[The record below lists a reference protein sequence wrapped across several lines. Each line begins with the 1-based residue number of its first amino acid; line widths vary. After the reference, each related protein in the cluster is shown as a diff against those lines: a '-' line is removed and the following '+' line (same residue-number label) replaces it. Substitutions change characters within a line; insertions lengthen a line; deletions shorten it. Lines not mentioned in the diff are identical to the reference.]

1 MQFGSP
7 QGNLPTTTTKDF
19 SRGPTADIRRST
31 FNRSHGLKTTLNA
44 DNLVPIFTD
53 EVLPGDTFQINTHG
67 FGRLATPIHP
77 YIDNMYIET
86 FFFYCPY
93 RLVWDNFQKF
103 MGEKDNPG
111 DSIDYLIPQI
121 EDTSVAEGSLFDYFG
136 IVPGKTLSFNNL
148 VGRSHN
154 LVFNTW
160 FRDQNTQDSL
170 VVDRDDGPDDIA
182 DYVIVKRNK
191 RHNYFTSAL
200 PTPQSGD
207 AVDLPLGTT
216 APIKYD
222 MFVDGSTNNA
232 NNQFVVNQAVS
243 TDGDLRGRYGATLG
257 VDTGPLDDNSK
268 SNLVADLSNA
278 SSATINQLREAFQL
292 QAFLEKENRGGSR
305 YKEMIY
311 SMFGVLTGDAR
322 LDRPEYLGGGR
333 SRITVQPVP
342 QTSSTDSTT
351 PQGNVSGY
359 GYMAFSDH
367 KASKSFTEHGCIIG
381 LANIYADQTFGQGI
395 DRSWFRRDR
404 YDLYWPA
411 FAHLGEQS
419 ILNKEIY
426 AQGNADDEETFG
438 FQERYAEYRY
448 KPSMLT
454 GKMRSNVTG
463 SLDTWHLAQDFAS
476 KPELNSSFITSNTP
490 VDRVIAVTD
499 EPQFILDLYFDLKST
514 RPMPVYGTPL
524 SLSRF

>member
-31 FNRSHGLKTTLNA
+31 FDRSHGLKTTLDA
-44 DNLVPIFTD
+44 DYLVPIFTD

-86 FFFYCPY
+86 FFFFVPY

-121 EDTSVAEGSLFDYFG
+121 ENTSVPEGSLFDYFG
-136 IVPGKTLSFNNL
+136 IVPGVSLSFNNL
-148 VGRSHN
+148 VGRSYN

-160 FRDQNTQDSL
+160 YRDQNTQDSL

-207 AVDLPLGTT
+207 AVDLPLGTS
-216 APIKYD
+216 APV
-222 MFVDGSTNNA
+222 MTTVAQSASSGS
-232 NNQFVVNQAVS
+232 VS
-243 TDGDLRGRYGATLG
+243 
-257 VDTGPLDDNSK
+257 VDTSSNVFYGTNSQSDPDLK
-268 SNLVADLSNA
+268 LIADLSDA

-381 LANIYADQTFGQGI
+381 LANIYADQTFGQGL

-426 AQGNADDEETFG
+426 AQGNSDDTEVFG
-438 FQERYAEYRY
+438 YQERYAEYRY

-490 VDRVIAVTD
+490 VDRVIATTD
-499 EPQFILDLYFDLKST
+499 EPQFILDLYFALKST